1 LSKRIFP
8 TLPTTCKKQQKTSI
22 YTDNVSFFKKLSEN
36 LFPNRRKKINLSFQ
50 ETFSLIKIYALGK
63 IKPQFK
69 AVLMVSIFLA
79 AVQYFVLGTP
89 LKNALSIVICVG
101 AAILGLSFFL
111 EGLFLGIMPL
121 GEQCGMKLPSKIGAA
136 GVTVFSIIVG
146 ITATLAEPAVAVLQQ
161 QGSVIPAWDAPL
173 LYLLLNR
180 GTSWLVAAIA
190 IGVGLAVVL
199 GVYRF
204 MFGWAFKPPVFI
216 IIPAIVAVSCI
227 FDENPILR
235 PLVNLAWDTGGAA
248 TGAVTVPIILAL
260 GLGVVKISGKSSNAS
275 GLGLV
280 TLASALPVASVLF
293 LAAMLGPKVPSP
305 GDAMSFFS
313 TDPEQR
319 SKAVYVAGNSE
330 ELYNMAIMAVSSGD
344 LSTEDFEICFPE
356 RQLGE
361 NQKIEET
368 SIFAPQ
374 AFLKYAKSALF
385 AVLPLGLVLIVAIG
399 LIARD
404 RIFNADIVAL
414 GILFASLGMFALNLG
429 MTGGITVLSSQA
441 GNSLK
446 QTYTETLNENKTVTV
461 HGVDEN
467 SLITVPGENGPETFI
482 WVQWNNKPTLEKFVP
497 QRLNGDSYTHIPIK
511 DAMSSKF
518 GIIGAYIII
527 LVIVFFLGFF
537 AIFAEPGLAVTAVT
551 VEEMTTGTF
560 KRSKLIAIAAM
571 GVGGGMVIGFARV
584 LFSNMLPAGGIHL
597 SWILAPCYAIAL
609 ILTIFAPE
617 DFSSIAW
624 DVAGIAT
631 GPITVPII
639 ITTGL
644 GLGNDS
650 LRADG
655 AFGIVA
661 TASVFP
667 IIVILI
673 SGIIDK
679 ARSKRVLRN
688 F

>member
-1 LSKRIFP
+1 VNLYKKLIDNIFP
-8 TLPTTCKKQQKTSI
+8 H
-22 YTDNVSFFKKLSEN
+22 
-36 LFPNRRKKINLSFQ
+36 RREKITLSFK
-50 ETFSLIKIYALGK
+50 ESFSLIKVYAFGK
-63 IKPQFK
+63 IRPQFK
-69 AVLMVSIFLA
+69 AVLMVSVFLA
-79 AVQYFVLGTP
+79 GIQYFVLETP
-89 LKNALSIVICVG
+89 LQNAFSTVICVG

-121 GEQCGMKLPSKIGAA
+121 GEQCGMRLPSKVGVA

-146 ITATLAEPAVAVLQQ
+146 ITATLAEPAVAVLQR
-161 QGSVIPAWDAPL
+161 QGSVIPAWNAPL

-190 IGVGLAVVL
+190 IGVGLSVVL

-216 IIPAIVAVSCI
+216 IIPSILVVSCI

-260 GLGVVKISGKSSNAS
+260 GLGVAKTGGKKSNAS

-293 LAAMLGPKVPSP
+293 LAVLTGPKVPAP
-305 GDAMSFFS
+305 CEVPAFFS
-313 TDPEQR
+313 TEPEQR
-319 SKAVYVAGNSE
+319 AKAVYVAGSE
-330 ELYNMAIMAVSSGD
+330 DELYKMAQKAVYSGD
-344 LSTEDFEICFPE
+344 LSTEEFANCFPE
-356 RQLGE
+356 QQLGKEQE
-361 NQKIEET
+361 NEER
-368 SIFAPQ
+368 SVFAPK
-374 AFLKYAKSALF
+374 AFFGYAKSALLS
-385 AVLPLGLVLIVAIG
+385 VLPLALALIIAIG

-404 RIFNADIVAL
+404 KIFNADIVVL
-414 GILFASLGMFALNLG
+414 GILFAALGMFALNLG
-429 MTGGITVLSSQA
+429 MTGGITVLSSQT

-446 QTYTETLNENKTVTV
+446 QAYTETLYENKTITV
-461 HGVDEN
+461 HGVETN
-467 SLITVPGENGPETFI
+467 SLITVAGENGPDTYI
-482 WVQWNNKPTLEKFVP
+482 WVQGKNGPTLEKFFP

-511 DAMSSKF
+511 DAMSLKL
-518 GIIGAYIII
+518 GTIGAYIVI
-527 LVIVFFLGFF
+527 LFIVFILGFF
-537 AIFAEPGLAVTAVT
+537 AIYAEPGLAVTAVT
-551 VEEMTTGTF
+551 VEEMTTGIF
-560 KRSKLIAIAAM
+560 KRSKLIMIAAM

-584 LFSNMLPAGGIHL
+584 LFSNMLPVGGIHL
-597 SWILAPCYAIAL
+597 SWILVPCYVFAL

-639 ITTGL
+639 ITMGL
-644 GLGNDS
+644 GLGRDS

-673 SGIIDK
+673 SGIVEK
-679 ARSKRVLRN
+679 ARSKRMLKN
-688 F
+688 M

>member
-1 LSKRIFP
+1 
-8 TLPTTCKKQQKTSI
+8 
-22 YTDNVSFFKKLSEN
+22 
-36 LFPNRRKKINLSFQ
+36 
-50 ETFSLIKIYALGK
+50 
-63 IKPQFK
+63 
-69 AVLMVSIFLA
+69 
-79 AVQYFVLGTP
+79 
-89 LKNALSIVICVG
+89 
-101 AAILGLSFFL
+101 
-111 EGLFLGIMPL
+111 
-121 GEQCGMKLPSKIGAA
+121 
-136 GVTVFSIIVG
+136 
-146 ITATLAEPAVAVLQQ
+146 
-161 QGSVIPAWDAPL
+161 
-173 LYLLLNR
+173 
-180 GTSWLVAAIA
+180 
-190 IGVGLAVVL
+190 
-199 GVYRF
+199 
-204 MFGWAFKPPVFI
+204 
-216 IIPAIVAVSCI
+216 
-227 FDENPILR
+227 
-235 PLVNLAWDTGGAA
+235 
-248 TGAVTVPIILAL
+248 VPIILAL

-280 TLASALPVASVLF
+280 TLASAIPVASVLF
-293 LAAMLGPKVPSP
+293 LAAMLGPKVPAPCEAS
-305 GDAMSFFS
+305 DFFS
-313 TDPEQR
+313 ADPGQR
-319 SKAVYVAGNSE
+319 SKAVYVAGNSA
-330 ELYNMAIMAVSSGD
+330 ELYQIALRAVYSGD
-344 LSTEDFEICFPE
+344 LSTEDFAVCFPE

-361 NQKIEET
+361 AHDDDEMPL
-368 SIFAPQ
+368 FAPQ
-374 AFLKYAKSALF
+374 AFLKYAKSALL
-385 AVLPLGLVLIVAIG
+385 AVLPLALVLIIAIG

-404 RIFNADIVAL
+404 RIFNADIVVL

-446 QTYTETLNENKTVTV
+446 QTYTTTLNENKTVTV
-461 HGVDEN
+461 RGVDNN

-482 WVQWNNKPTLEKFVP
+482 WVLWKNKPTLEKFVP
-497 QRLNGDSYTHIPIK
+497 QRLNGDTYTHIPIR

-518 GIIGAYIII
+518 GVTGAYILI
-527 LVIVFFLGFF
+527 LIIVFFLGFF

-560 KRSKLIAIAAM
+560 KRSKLIMIAAM

-584 LFSNMLPAGGIHL
+584 LFSNILPVGGIHL
-597 SWILAPCYAIAL
+597 SWLLAPCYAIAL

-673 SGIIDK
+673 SGIIEK
-679 ARSKRVLRN
+679 ARSKRVLKLM
-688 F
+688 

>member
-1 LSKRIFP
+1 MNIF
-8 TLPTTCKKQQKTSI
+8 T
-22 YTDNVSFFKKLSEN
+22 KLRDS
-36 LFPNRRKKINLSFQ
+36 LFPSRRQKITLSFK
-50 ETFSLIKIYALGK
+50 ESFSLIKIYAFSK

-69 AVLMVSIFLA
+69 AVFMVSVFLA
-79 AVQYFVLGTP
+79 AVQYFVLETP
-89 LKNALSIVICVG
+89 FKNALSITVCIA

-121 GEQCGMKLPSKIGAA
+121 GEQCGMRLPSKIGAA

-161 QGSVIPAWDAPL
+161 QGSVIPAWNAPL

-180 GTSWLVAAIA
+180 GTLWLVAAIA
-190 IGVGLAVVL
+190 IGVGISVVL

-216 IIPAIVAVSCI
+216 IIPIIVAVSCI

-260 GLGVVKISGKSSNAS
+260 GLGVAKIGGKNSDTS

-280 TLASALPVASVLF
+280 TLASALPVASVLL
-293 LAAMLGPKVPSP
+293 LAAVLGPKVPSP
-305 GDAMSFFS
+305 CDAVAFFS
-313 TDPEQR
+313 ANPDQR
-319 SKAVYVAGNSE
+319 AKAIYVAGGRS
-330 ELYNMAIMAVSSGD
+330 ELYNMAKKAVYSGD
-344 LSTEDFEICFPE
+344 LSAKEFAYCFPE
-356 RQLGE
+356 QQLGE
-361 NQKIEET
+361 DKSVET
-368 SIFAPQ
+368 LSVFAPQ
-374 AFLKYAKSALF
+374 AFIRYAKSALF
-385 AVLPLGLVLIVAIG
+385 SVLPLALVLIIAIG
-399 LIARD
+399 LFARD
-404 RIFNADIVAL
+404 RIFNADIVVL
-414 GILFASLGMFALNLG
+414 GIFFAALGMFALNLG
-429 MTGGITVLSSQA
+429 MTGGITVLSSDA

-446 QTYTETLNENKTVTV
+446 QTYTETLYENRTVILK
-461 HGVDEN
+461 GVDTN
-467 SLITVPGENGPETFI
+467 SLITVPGENGPDTYI
-482 WVQWNNKPTLEKFVP
+482 WVQGKNGPTLEKFVS
-497 QRLNGDSYTHIPIK
+497 QRLIGDLYTHIPIK
-511 DAMSSKF
+511 DALSSKF
-518 GIIGAYIII
+518 GMIGAYVVI

-560 KRSKLIAIAAM
+560 KRSKLIKIAAM

-584 LFSNMLPAGGIHL
+584 LFSNMLPSGGIHL
-597 SWILAPCYAIAL
+597 SWILAPCYAFAL

-639 ITTGL
+639 ITSGL
-644 GLGNDS
+644 GLGRDS

-673 SGIIDK
+673 SGIVDK
-679 ARSKRVLRN
+679 ARSKRVLSRM
-688 F
+688 

>member
-1 LSKRIFP
+1 
-8 TLPTTCKKQQKTSI
+8 
-22 YTDNVSFFKKLSEN
+22 VSFFKKLRDS
-36 LFPNRRKKINLSFQ
+36 LFPHRKDKVVLSFK
-50 ETFSLIKIYALGK
+50 ETFSLIKVYAFSK

-69 AVLMVSIFLA
+69 AVLMVSIFLV

-89 LKNALSIVICVG
+89 LKNALSVVVCVA

-121 GEQCGMKLPSKIGAA
+121 GEQCGMRLPSKIGVV

-161 QGSVIPAWDAPL
+161 QGSVIPAWNAPL

-190 IGVGLAVVL
+190 VGVGLAVVL

-235 PLVNLAWDTGGAA
+235 PLVNLAWDAGGAA

-260 GLGVVKISGKSSNAS
+260 GLGVVKIGGKNSNAS

-293 LAAMLGPKVPSP
+293 LAAMLGPKVPVPS
-305 GDAMSFFS
+305 DAVSFFS
-313 TDPEQR
+313 AEQGQR
-319 SKAVYVAGNSE
+319 EKAVYVAGSDS
-330 ELYNMAIMAVSSGD
+330 ELYKIALEAVYSGD
-344 LSTEDFEICFPE
+344 LSADEFVACFPLQ
-356 RQLGE
+356 QLGE
-361 NQKIEET
+361 DHQKDKL
-368 SIFAPQ
+368 SLFSQ
-374 AFLKYAKSALF
+374 KAFFGYAKSALLS
-385 AVLPLGLVLIVAIG
+385 VLPLALVLIIAIG

-404 RIFNADIVAL
+404 RIFNADIVVL

-446 QTYTETLNENKTVTV
+446 EAYTETLNENKTVTV
-461 HGVDEN
+461 HGVDIN
-467 SLITVPGENGPETFI
+467 SLITVPGESGAETYI
-482 WVQWNNKPTLEKFVP
+482 WVQGRNGPTLEKFVP
-497 QRLNGDSYTHIPIK
+497 QRLNGESYTHIPIK
-511 DAMSSKF
+511 DAMSSRL
-518 GIIGAYIII
+518 GIIGAYIVI

-537 AIFAEPGLAVTAVT
+537 AIFAEPGLAVTAAT

-560 KRSKLIAIAAM
+560 RRSKLIKIAAM

-584 LFSNMLPAGGIHL
+584 LFSNMLPVGGIHL
-597 SWILAPCYAIAL
+597 SWVLAPCYCFAL

-631 GPITVPII
+631 GPISVPII

-644 GLGNDS
+644 GLGRDS

-673 SGIIDK
+673 SGIIDE
-679 ARSKRVLRN
+679 ARSKRMLKDM
-688 F
+688 

>member
-1 LSKRIFP
+1 M
-8 TLPTTCKKQQKTSI
+8 
-22 YTDNVSFFKKLSEN
+22 SFK
-36 LFPNRRKKINLSFQ
+36 
-50 ETFSLIKIYALGK
+50 ETFSLIKIYAFNK

-69 AVLMVSIFLA
+69 AMLMVSVFLA
-79 AVQYFVLGTP
+79 AVQYFLLDTP
-89 LKNALSIVICVG
+89 LKNVLSIAICVG
-101 AAILGLSFFL
+101 SAILGLSFFL

-121 GEQCGMKLPSKIGAA
+121 GEQCGMRLPSKIGVV

-161 QGSVIPAWDAPL
+161 QGSVIPAWNAPL

-190 IGVGLAVVL
+190 VGVGLSVVL

-216 IIPAIVAVSCI
+216 IIPSILVVSCI

-260 GLGVVKISGKSSNAS
+260 GLGVVKIGGKNSNAS

-293 LAAMLGPKVPSP
+293 LAAMLGPKVPAPS
-305 GDAMSFFS
+305 DAPSFFS
-313 TDPEQR
+313 AEPEQR
-319 SKAVYVAGNSE
+319 AKAVYVAGSGG
-330 ELYNMAIMAVSSGD
+330 ELYKIALEAVYSGD
-344 LSTEDFEICFPE
+344 LTAEEFTICFPIQ
-356 RQLGE
+356 QLGE
-361 NQKIEET
+361 NREDEAI
-368 SIFAPQ
+368 SLFAPK
-374 AFLKYAKSALF
+374 AFFGYAKSALLS
-385 AVLPLGLVLIVAIG
+385 VLPLALVLIIAIG

-414 GILFASLGMFALNLG
+414 GILFAALGMFALNLG

-446 QTYTETLNENKTVTV
+446 QTYTETLYENKTVTV
-461 HGVDEN
+461 RGVDAN
-467 SLITVPGENGPETFI
+467 SLITVPGENGAETYI
-482 WVQWNNKPTLEKFVP
+482 WVQGRNGPTLEKFVP
-497 QRLNGDSYTHIPIK
+497 QRLSGDSYTHIPIK
-511 DAMSSKF
+511 DAMSSRF

-560 KRSKLIAIAAM
+560 RRSKLIKIAAI

-584 LFSNMLPAGGIHL
+584 LFSNMLPTGGIHL
-597 SWILAPCYAIAL
+597 SWILTPCYVLAL

-631 GPITVPII
+631 GPISVPII

-644 GLGNDS
+644 GLGRDA

-673 SGIIDK
+673 SGIIDNAK
-679 ARSKRVLRN
+679 SKRMLKN
-688 F
+688 M

>member
-1 LSKRIFP
+1 VNI
-8 TLPTTCKKQQKTSI
+8 
-22 YTDNVSFFKKLSEN
+22 FKKIKDY
-36 LFPNRRKKINLSFQ
+36 LFPRRKEKITLSFK
-50 ETFSLIKIYALGK
+50 ESFSLIKIYAFSK

-69 AVLMVSIFLA
+69 AVLMVSVFLA
-79 AVQYFVLGTP
+79 AVQYFILDAP
-89 LKNALSIVICVG
+89 LQNALSTIICIA

-121 GEQCGMKLPSKIGAA
+121 GEQCGMRLPAKIGVA

-146 ITATLAEPAVAVLQQ
+146 ITATLAEPAIAVLKQ
-161 QGSVIPAWDAPL
+161 QGSVIPAWNAPL
-173 LYLLLNR
+173 LFLLLNR
-180 GTSWLVAAIA
+180 GSTWLVAAIA
-190 IGVGLAVVL
+190 VGVGLSVVL

-216 IIPAIVAVSCI
+216 IIPIIVAVSCI
-227 FDENPILR
+227 FDENPVLR
-235 PLVNLAWDTGGAA
+235 PLVNLAWDAGGAA

-260 GLGVVKISGKSSNAS
+260 GLGVVKIGGKNSNAS

-293 LAAMLGPKVPSP
+293 LAAMLSPKIPAP
-305 GDAMSFFS
+305 CDALSFFS
-313 TDPEQR
+313 TETDQR
-319 SKAVYVAGNSE
+319 AKAVYIAGGE
-330 ELYNMAIMAVSSGD
+330 RELFQIAERAVSSGD
-344 LSTEDFEICFPE
+344 LTEEQLTVCFPD
-356 RQLGE
+356 RRLGE
-361 NQKIEET
+361 NLETEEH
-368 SIFAPQ
+368 SLFAPGSFFQ
-374 AFLKYAKSALF
+374 YAKSALLS
-385 AVLPLGLVLIVAIG
+385 VLPLALVLIISIG

-414 GILFASLGMFALNLG
+414 GILFTAIGMFALNLG

-446 QTYTETLNENKTVTV
+446 QTYTETFYEDKTVTLT
-461 HGVDEN
+461 GVDAN
-467 SLITVPGENGPETFI
+467 SLITVPGENGPETYI
-482 WVQWNNKPTLEKFVP
+482 WVQGKKGPNLEKFVS
-497 QRLNGDSYTHIPIK
+497 QRLVDDKYTHIPIK
-511 DAMSSKF
+511 DALSSEL
-518 GIIGAYIII
+518 GIIGAYLVI

-560 KRSKLIAIAAM
+560 KRSKLIMIAAM

-584 LFSNMLPAGGIHL
+584 LFSNMLPSGGIHL
-597 SWILAPCYAIAL
+597 SWILAPCYAVAL

-631 GPITVPII
+631 GPISVPII

-644 GLGNDS
+644 GLGRDS

-679 ARSKRVLRN
+679 ARSKRMLRYM
-688 F
+688 

>member
-1 LSKRIFP
+1 VNIFSKLR
-8 TLPTTCKKQQKTSI
+8 
-22 YTDNVSFFKKLSEN
+22 DN
-36 LFPNRRKKINLSFQ
+36 LFPSRREKITLSFK
-50 ETFSLIKIYALGK
+50 ESFSLIKIYAFSK

-69 AVLMVSIFLA
+69 AVFMVSVFLA
-79 AVQYFVLGTP
+79 AVQYFVLETP
-89 LKNALSIVICVG
+89 IKNALSIAVCVA

-121 GEQCGMKLPSKIGAA
+121 GEQCGMRLPSKIGAA

-161 QGSVIPAWDAPL
+161 QGSVIPAWNAPL
-173 LYLLLNR
+173 LYLFLNR

-190 IGVGLAVVL
+190 VGVGISVVL

-216 IIPAIVAVSCI
+216 IIPIIVAVSCI

-260 GLGVVKISGKSSNAS
+260 GLGVAKIGGKNSDTS

-280 TLASALPVASVLF
+280 TLASALPVASVLL
-293 LAAMLGPKVPSP
+293 LAALLGPKVPSP
-305 GDAMSFFS
+305 CDAAAFFS
-313 TDPEQR
+313 ANPEQR
-319 SKAVYVAGNSE
+319 AKAVYVAGGRD
-330 ELYNMAIMAVSSGD
+330 ELYIMAEKAVYSGD
-344 LSTEDFEICFPE
+344 LSAKEFAYCFPE
-356 RQLGE
+356 QQLGE
-361 NQKIEET
+361 DNSAET
-368 SIFAPQ
+368 LSVFAPQ
-374 AFLKYAKSALF
+374 AFIGYAKSALF
-385 AVLPLGLVLIVAIG
+385 SVLPLALVLIIAIA
-399 LIARD
+399 LFARD
-404 RIFNADIVAL
+404 RIFNADIVVL
-414 GILFASLGMFALNLG
+414 GIIFAALGMFALNLG
-429 MTGGITVLSSQA
+429 MTGGITVLSSDA
-441 GNSLK
+441 GSSLK
-446 QTYTETLNENKTVTV
+446 QTYTETLYENRTVTLK
-461 HGVDEN
+461 GVDSN
-467 SLITVPGENGPETFI
+467 SLITVPGEFGPDTYI
-482 WVQWNNKPTLEKFVP
+482 WVQSKNGPTLEKFVP
-497 QRLNGDSYTHIPIK
+497 QRLIGDLYTHIPIK
-511 DAMSSKF
+511 GAMSSKF
-518 GIIGAYIII
+518 GMIGAYIVI

-560 KRSKLIAIAAM
+560 KRSKLIKIAAM

-584 LFSNMLPAGGIHL
+584 LFSNMLPSGGIHL
-597 SWILAPCYAIAL
+597 SWILAPCYLLAL

-639 ITTGL
+639 ITSGL
-644 GLGNDS
+644 GLGRDS

-673 SGIIDK
+673 SGIVDK
-679 ARSKRVLRN
+679 ARSKRVLSRM
-688 F
+688 

>member
-1 LSKRIFP
+1 MNILTKFRDS
-8 TLPTTCKKQQKTSI
+8 
-22 YTDNVSFFKKLSEN
+22 
-36 LFPNRRKKINLSFQ
+36 LFPRRKDKVILSFK
-50 ETFSLIKIYALGK
+50 ETFSLIKIYAFNK

-69 AVLMVSIFLA
+69 AMLMVSVFLA
-79 AVQYFVLGTP
+79 AVQYFLLDTP
-89 LKNALSIVICVG
+89 LKNVLSIAICVG
-101 AAILGLSFFL
+101 SAILGLSFFL

-121 GEQCGMKLPSKIGAA
+121 GEQCGMRLPSKIGVV

-161 QGSVIPAWDAPL
+161 QGSVIPAWNAPL

-190 IGVGLAVVL
+190 VGVGLSVVL

-216 IIPAIVAVSCI
+216 IIPSILVVSCI

-260 GLGVVKISGKSSNAS
+260 GLGVVKIGGKNSNAS

-293 LAAMLGPKVPSP
+293 LAAMLGPKVPAPS
-305 GDAMSFFS
+305 DAPSFFS
-313 TDPEQR
+313 AEPEQR
-319 SKAVYVAGNSE
+319 AKAVYVAGSGG
-330 ELYNMAIMAVSSGD
+330 ELYKIALEAVYSGD
-344 LSTEDFEICFPE
+344 LTAEEFTICFPIQ
-356 RQLGE
+356 QLGE
-361 NQKIEET
+361 NREDEAI
-368 SIFAPQ
+368 SLFAPK
-374 AFLKYAKSALF
+374 AFFGYAKSALLS
-385 AVLPLGLVLIVAIG
+385 VLPLALVLIIAIG

-414 GILFASLGMFALNLG
+414 GILFAALGMFALNLG

-446 QTYTETLNENKTVTV
+446 QTYTETLYENKTVTV
-461 HGVDEN
+461 RGVDAN
-467 SLITVPGENGPETFI
+467 SLITVPGENGAETYI
-482 WVQWNNKPTLEKFVP
+482 WVQGRNGPTLEKFVP
-497 QRLNGDSYTHIPIK
+497 QRLSGDSYTHIPIK
-511 DAMSSKF
+511 DAMSSRF

-560 KRSKLIAIAAM
+560 RRSKLIKIAAI

-584 LFSNMLPAGGIHL
+584 LFSNMLPTGGIHL
-597 SWILAPCYAIAL
+597 SWILTPCYVLAL

-631 GPITVPII
+631 GPISVPII

-644 GLGNDS
+644 GLGRDA

-673 SGIIDK
+673 SGIIDNAK
-679 ARSKRVLRN
+679 SKRMLKN
-688 F
+688 M